1 MKSSSRF
8 KGSTNFLQPAVHEIE
23 ILGNFGAFGSY
34 FGSKNWLPAPFSII
48 SKSILKMDPLK
59 FQKNAVFEL
68 SKIGQSPLSSTG
80 QLNGS

>member
-34 FGSKNWLPAPFSII
+34 FGSKKLASRT
-48 SKSILKMDPLK
+48 
-59 FQKNAVFEL
+59 FQ
-68 SKIGQSPLSSTG
+68 
-80 QLNGS
+80 